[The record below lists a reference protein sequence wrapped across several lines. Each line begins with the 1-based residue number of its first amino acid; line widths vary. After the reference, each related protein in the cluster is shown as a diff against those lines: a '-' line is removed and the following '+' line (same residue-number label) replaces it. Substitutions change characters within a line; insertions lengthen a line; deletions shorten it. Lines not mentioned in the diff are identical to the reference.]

1 MTVTFRWTAGLAA
14 LGGAL
19 LLASSPATA
28 FAQDGACYSRA
39 ESAEAAAR
47 PSPLD
52 STSVALESGT
62 VKVCYGSPSARGRD
76 VMGGLVPF
84 GETWRTG
91 ANEATTIRVPV
102 AATIGDV
109 EVEAGWYSIYTI
121 PGESEWTVVI
131 NGSPERWGI
140 PINGEVRATDVGST
154 VVAVEET
161 EGEVESLTMR
171 LDASGGD
178 SADLVIAWERTR
190 IRVPVT
196 LGD

>member
-1 MTVTFRWTAGLAA
+1 MTVTFRRTAGLTA
-14 LGGAL
+14 LGGAF

-28 FAQDGACYSRA
+28 SAQDGACYSRA

-52 STSVALESGT
+52 STSVALDAGT
-62 VKVCYGSPSARGRD
+62 VKVCYGSPSARGRE

-84 GETWRTG
+84 GEAWRTG

-102 AATIGDV
+102 AATIGDLDLP
-109 EVEAGWYSIYTI
+109 AGWYSIYTI
-121 PGESEWTVVI
+121 PGESEWTVVV

-140 PINGEVRATDVGST
+140 PISGEVRAADVGST
-154 VVAVEET
+154 SVTSEET
-161 EGEVESLTMR
+161 EGDVESLTMR
-171 LDASGGD
+171 LDATGAN

-196 LGD
+196 LGG